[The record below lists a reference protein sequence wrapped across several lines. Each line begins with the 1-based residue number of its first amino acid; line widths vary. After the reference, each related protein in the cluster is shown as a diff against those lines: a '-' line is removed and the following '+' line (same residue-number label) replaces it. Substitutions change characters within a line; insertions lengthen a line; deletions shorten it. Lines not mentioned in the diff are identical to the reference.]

1 MSAGP
6 QDKDQLAPQP
16 PPPLTSK
23 EAAALDKLVQRHL
36 GAGTPEAQA
45 ERLVQKL
52 AQVDAPAEQY
62 EQWVLCG
69 ARVYQRLGELA
80 RPGSGGAE
88 VRAAL
93 LYVYLGQLARAR
105 ALLPAGCAVE
115 RAYLR
120 LWEAEAQ
127 AARAAPGRAEAQAAR
142 APSGTLDPG
151 EIGDRAAPLYVQA
164 GQELALAKRPVQA
177 ALAYQSAGR
186 LDAAQACWQT
196 VLADS
201 RLLPYHQA
209 LVRVNLSLALHRGQ
223 SSRLAHRQA
232 AAAQQLLEEVADEA
246 EARGERERALDCY
259 RVLLQ
264 LGQELGRFEN
274 LAEGYLNCIRI
285 LKDEQLRLH
294 ALRYYEDFARVGSAL
309 GEHHTVAQVCR
320 EAADYLDRRGLDPAL
335 RRRYQ
340 RRAATAAVAAAE
352 QLQARGGAVTL
363 CEHAYLL
370 AIESWNAL
378 DDFVEVGA
386 CFAALAALPL
396 PAERQQRYLRL
407 VANYPRPPQPAPP
420 ATSAASADTGEA
432 LPAFLRQQQAYPP
445 IWLLDLLEWEAA
457 GDPAA
462 VCLALLGDTQRALLT
477 RRHALVVLLLSHS
490 TAAPSAGPEPASPQ
504 DGESRRQ
511 QALAIVSSLANL
523 RTYEALRPLERLYA
537 EAAARAASPA
547 EAAHAA
553 AVRTTIL
560 AAPPRLLYKR
570 AFYLIARGLDDPHPA
585 ARRQALESLA
595 RLHFP
600 DAIAPLCRLFRDSRD
615 PAVRSAVLHSLGRAH
630 DLRAGEFLLEVL
642 RHEPEP
648 LRSEARRLLL
658 RYENPELVPLLQR
671 SLELDSGAARPLLQA
686 VLAHLTGEPA
696 PPAY

>member
-1 MSAGP
+1 MGKMSAGP
-6 QDKDQLAPQP
+6 QDKDPP
-16 PPPLTSK
+16 PPPLTGK

-36 GAGTPEAQA
+36 GGGPLEAQA
-45 ERLVQKL
+45 QRL
-52 AQVDAPAEQY
+52 AQRLAEVDAAAEQY
-62 EQWVLCG
+62 ELWVQSG
-69 ARVYQRLGELA
+69 TRVYQRLGELA
-80 RPGSGGAE
+80 RPGSGGAD

-105 ALLPAGCAVE
+105 ALLPPGCAVE

-120 LWEAEAQ
+120 LWEAEAET
-127 AARAAPGRAEAQAAR
+127 ARAAAAAGNRAAAVRPEAAGPSEAPGRAAALF
-142 APSGTLDPG
+142 AL
-151 EIGDRAAPLYVQA
+151 A
-164 GQELALAKRPVQA
+164 GQELAQARLPVQA
-177 ALAYQSAGR
+177 ALAYQAAAR
-186 LDAAQACWQT
+186 LDAAQACWQS

-201 RLLPYHQA
+201 RLSPYHQA

-223 SSRLAHRQA
+223 SARLAHRQA
-232 AAAQQLLEEVADEA
+232 ALAQQLLEEIADDA

-264 LGQELGRFEN
+264 LGQALGRFEN

-294 ALRYYEDFARVGSAL
+294 ALRYYEDFARVGSEL

-340 RRAATAAVAAAE
+340 RRAATAAVAAAA
-352 QLQARGGAVTL
+352 QLQSRGGAVTL

-378 DDFVEVGA
+378 DDFAEVGA

-396 PAERQQRYLRL
+396 PAERQQRYQRL
-407 VANYPRPPQPAPP
+407 VAAYPRPPQPAV
-420 ATSAASADTGEA
+420 AGADASDA

-445 IWLLDLLEWEAA
+445 IWRLDLLEWEAA

-462 VCLALLGDTQRALLT
+462 VCLALLGDTQRATVT
-477 RRHALVVLLLSHS
+477 RRHALRVLLLCH
-490 TAAPSAGPEPASPQ
+490 AAPAIPTPGRDPAASPL
-504 DGESRRQ
+504 DREALQ
-511 QALAIVSSLANL
+511 QHRLAIVHCLANL
-523 RTYEALRPLERLYA
+523 RAYEALRPLERLYLESARPDSPSAATESA
-537 EAAARAASPA
+537 E
-547 EAAHAA
+547 
-553 AVRTTIL
+553 VRTAIL
-560 AAPPRLLYKR
+560 AAPPKLLYKR
-570 AFYLIARGLDDPHPA
+570 AFYLVARGLDDPHPA
-585 ARRQALESLA
+585 GRRQALESLA

-615 PAVRSAVLHSLGRAH
+615 PAVRSAVLQSLGRAH

-648 LRSEARRLLL
+648 LRGEAQRLLL
-658 RYENPELVPLLQR
+658 RFENKELIPLLQR
-671 SLELDSGAARPLLQA
+671 SLELDSGPARPLLQA
-686 VLAHLTGEPA
+686 VLAQLTGEPA
-696 PPAY
+696 LPAY

>member
-6 QDKDQLAPQP
+6 QDTDPP
-16 PPPLTSK
+16 PPPLTGK

-36 GAGTPEAQA
+36 GGGPPEAQA
-45 ERLVQKL
+45 ERLAQRL
-52 AQVDAPAEQY
+52 AQVDAPVEQY
-62 EQWVLCG
+62 EQWALCG
-69 ARVYQRLGELA
+69 SRVYQRLGELA

-93 LYVYLGQLARAR
+93 LCIYLGQWARAR
-105 ALLPAGCAVE
+105 ALLPSGFAVE

-120 LWEAEAQ
+120 LWESKAQ
-127 AARAAPGRAEAQAAR
+127 AAPAAAA
-142 APSGTLDPG
+142 SPG
-151 EIGDRAAPLYVQA
+151 EAADRAAPLYVQA

-177 ALAYQSAGR
+177 ALAYQAAGR

-201 RLLPYHQA
+201 RLQPYHQA

-264 LGQELGRFEN
+264 LGQALGRFEN

-294 ALRYYEDFARVGSAL
+294 ALRYYEDFARVGSEH

-340 RRAATAAVAAAE
+340 RRAATAAVAAAA

-396 PAERQQRYLRL
+396 PTERQQRYLRL
-407 VANYPRPPQPAPP
+407 VEDYPRPPVPASPGTP
-420 ATSAASADTGEA
+420 GAPGATADAGAA

-445 IWLLDLLEWEAA
+445 VWLLDLLEWEAA

-462 VCLALLGDTQRALLT
+462 VCLSLLGDTQRAVVT
-477 RRHALVVLLLSHS
+477 RRHALLVLLLCHAA
-490 TAAPSAGPEPASPQ
+490 AAPGPGADPAPPQAGEA
-504 DGESRRQ
+504 RRQ
-511 QALAIVSSLANL
+511 HALAIVSSLSNL
-523 RTYEALRPLERLYA
+523 RAYEALRPLERLYA
-537 EAAARAASPA
+537 ESAARAGSPA

-553 AVRTTIL
+553 EVRTAIL
-560 AAPPRLLYKR
+560 AAPPKLLYKR
-570 AFYLIARGLDDPHPA
+570 AFYLVARGLDDPHPA

-615 PAVRSAVLHSLGRAH
+615 PAVRSAILHSLGRAH

-648 LRSEARRLLL
+648 LRGEAHRLLL
-658 RYENPELVPLLQR
+658 RYENQELVPLVQR

>member
-6 QDKDQLAPQP
+6 QELDQP
-16 PPPLTSK
+16 PPPLTGK

-45 ERLVQKL
+45 ERLVQRL

-69 ARVYQRLGELA
+69 VRVYQRLGELA

-93 LYVYLGQLARAR
+93 LYIYLGQLARAR
-105 ALLPAGCAVE
+105 ALLPPGCAVE

-127 AARAAPGRAEAQAAR
+127 AARAAAPSRAEAQAHAPR
-142 APSGTLDPG
+142 AALAHG
-151 EIGDRAAPLYVQA
+151 EVADRAAPLYIQA

-177 ALAYQSAGR
+177 ALAYQAAGR

-209 LVRVNLSLALHRGQ
+209 LVRVNLSLALHRGP

-264 LGQELGRFEN
+264 LGQALGRFEN

-294 ALRYYEDFARVGSAL
+294 ALRYYEDFARVGSEL

-340 RRAATAAVAAAE
+340 RRAATSAVAAAE

-378 DDFVEVGA
+378 DDFVEVGT

-407 VANYPRPPQPAPP
+407 VENYPRPPQPAPP
-420 ATSAASADTGEA
+420 AAPSATADPA

-462 VCLALLGDTQRALLT
+462 VCLSLLGDTQRALVT
-477 RRHALVVLLLSHS
+477 RRHALVVLLLGHAAAASGPGADP
-490 TAAPSAGPEPASPQ
+490 AAPQAAEA
-504 DGESRRQ
+504 RLQ
-511 QALAIVSSLANL
+511 QALAIVSSLSNL
-523 RTYEALRPLERLYA
+523 RAYEALRPLERLYA
-537 EAAARAASPA
+537 ESAARAAASA

-553 AVRTTIL
+553 QVRTAIL

-570 AFYLIARGLDDPHPA
+570 AFYLAARGLDDPHPA

-600 DAIAPLCRLFRDSRD
+600 DAIAPLCRLFRDTRD

-648 LRSEARRLLL
+648 LRDEARRLLL
-658 RYENPELVPLLQR
+658 RYENPELIPLLQR